1 MPRFKLKCGNSS
13 TALGGSII
21 RIKVL
26 RNILQQSFGIRFGRL
41 NTLGIS
47 RVLTLNNGFIGLL
60 LRRCKLF
67 RHIRDHEHHEI
78 GFFGAISMIIIVSEA
93 SWRFVE
99 PWNSYQTLREP
110 SFLSKRIKSKR
121 NQGDILTLLKQLP
134 IFSLTHVCL
143 KRTIFFKIQQYEYKN
158 RG

>member
-1 MPRFKLKCGNSS
+1 MPRLKSKCGNSS

-21 RIKVL
+21 RIKLL

-47 RVLTLNNGFIGLL
+47 RVLSLNNGFIGLL

-78 GFFGAISMIIIVSEA
+78 GFFGTISTMITVSEA

-99 PWNSYQTLREP
+99 PWNSYQTLRER
-110 SFLSKRIKSKR
+110 SFPSKRIKSKH

-134 IFSLTHVCL
+134 IFSLTDVCL
-143 KRTIFFKIQQYEYKN
+143 KRIVFLKIQQYEYKN